1 MSQNLKSL
9 PNRRGF
15 LSLGAAAAIGFHIVP
30 RGVLGA
36 AVQAPPSG
44 KLNIGCIGIGGQGGG
59 VTRDLA
65 SLPNVNITALCD
77 VDEGYA
83 ARTIKAYPGRPFYK
97 DYRVMLEREKTLDA
111 VMIATPDHWHAPISI
126 AAMRLGKH
134 VYCEKPLAHT
144 IEEARLMGQVAAETK
159 VVTQMGNNGHGGEG
173 LRLIKEWIDAGAIG
187 TVQEVHVWSDR
198 PGKFWDSQGMRRPT
212 DSPPVPQALDWNQ
225 WQGPAPW
232 HAYHPMYA
240 PRKWRGWFDYG
251 CGALGDMMVHNA
263 DPAWFALDLGAPT
276 AVEAVT
282 SKTNPDSFPLWSI
295 VTWHFAA
302 KGNRG
307 PIKLT
312 WYDGGKQ
319 PPPPPGLEPTSKL
332 DDNGIYFVGDKGC
345 LIAPGWSGVPRLSP
359 ESLMKAFVPPAATL
373 ARSPG
378 HRKEWVD
385 ACIAGRPEDAK
396 AGFWY
401 SAPFTESLLIGVL
414 PIRLG
419 KRIEWDATAMKAVN
433 APEAD
438 PFIRKAYRK
447 GFELPV

>member
-1 MSQNLKSL
+1 MNHNLKSL
-9 PNRRGF
+9 PSRRRF
-15 LSLGAAAAIGFHIVP
+15 LSLGAIGAFGFHIVP
-30 RGVLGA
+30 RIVLGGPG
-36 AVQAPPSG
+36 QSAPSET
-44 KLNIGCIGIGGQGGG
+44 LNIGCIGIGGQGGG

-65 SLPNVNITALCD
+65 SLPNVNIAALCD
-77 VDEGYA
+77 VDENYA
-83 ARTIKAYPGRPFYK
+83 ARTIKTYPGCPFYK
-97 DYRVMLEREKTLDA
+97 DYRVMLEREKSLDA

-126 AAMRLGKH
+126 AAMHLGKH

-144 IEEARLMGQVAAETK
+144 IEEARLMGKVAAETK

-187 TVQEVHVWSDR
+187 TVKEVHVWSDR

-212 DSPPVPQALDWNQ
+212 ESPPVPPTLDWNQ
-225 WQGPAPW
+225 WQGPAPQ
-232 HAYHPMYA
+232 HDYHPVYM

-282 SKTNPDSFPLWSI
+282 SDTNSDSFPLWSI

-302 KGNRG
+302 KVHRG

-319 PPPPPGLEPTSKL
+319 PPPPPGFDSASKL

-345 LIAPGWSGVPRLSP
+345 LIAPGWSGVPRLVP
-359 ESLMKAFVPPAATL
+359 DSLMKSFVPPAPTL

-385 ACIAGRPEDAK
+385 ACIAGRPADAK

-419 KRIEWDATAMKAVN
+419 KRIEWDASAMRAVN

-438 PFIRKAYRK
+438 ALIRKAYRK
-447 GFELPV
+447 GFELPS